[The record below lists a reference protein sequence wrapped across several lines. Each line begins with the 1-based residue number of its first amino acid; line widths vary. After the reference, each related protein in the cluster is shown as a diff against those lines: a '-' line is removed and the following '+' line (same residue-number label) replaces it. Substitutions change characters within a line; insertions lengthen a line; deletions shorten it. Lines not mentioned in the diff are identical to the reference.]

1 MDGAINI
8 DFVFAV
14 RANIECATRKAHAQD
29 GVDGVDLVV
38 SLHVAF
44 DRRGRRFDDFLEEVV
59 HLVVGAAQQ
68 RGERQTTGAEE
79 GEIRMFHCGES
90 LRRAL
95 GAMGF
100 GCDALGGGPIGAG
113 LRAKIGGF

>member
-1 MDGAINI
+1 
-8 DFVFAV
+8 
-14 RANIECATRKAHAQD
+14 
-29 GVDGVDLVV
+29 
-38 SLHVAF
+38 
-44 DRRGRRFDDFLEEVV
+44 
-59 HLVVGAAQQ
+59 
-68 RGERQTTGAEE
+68 
-79 GEIRMFHCGES
+79 MFHCGES